1 MFMIKKLF
9 TLISLLWACQH
20 GYTQNTDA
28 FWKRFQKLYNEDK
41 FAEIYN
47 LLSPSFQSE
56 MSLEQH
62 IALFKNGIKM
72 SAGKMNGAVLLKAE
86 EDAGTYLLTFAQMKL
101 EVLLMLDKEE
111 KVQGWLWQPYQE
123 QKPQAINIQ
132 YVNPLKNKTDS
143 TIDREARKYLE
154 QNPKTQLSFAIVRP
168 GKTDHY
174 YYAAGQLPDAQSV
187 YELGSITKTYIGWL
201 AARAVTEGKLDPEA
215 DIRKYLKGTYKN
227 LEQEGQPILVRHLLN
242 HSSGLPRLPENLL
255 KLASDPYNPYKT
267 YGNTELLKSLRA
279 LKLNAKPGTK
289 SAYSNYGYGVLGY
302 ILEQIYQ
309 QPLEQL
315 LNLKLQTVLKL
326 DSISFKPGPALIQG
340 HDEKQAPVPAWE
352 FQVMAG
358 AGAIKT
364 TLKATAAFLQQ
375 QIEAEDPAIRLSQLV
390 IDQGIEPQTAYAWQ
404 VNTLKNQEDTLIWH
418 NGMTGGFSS
427 FYGFFKQKKIGL
439 VVLSNVAQP
448 VDAYAGEILKAIR
461 QQ

>member
-1 MFMIKKLF
+1 MIKKLL
-9 TLISLLWACQH
+9 TLISLLWICQQ
-20 GYTQNTDA
+20 GYAQNADA

-41 FAEIYN
+41 FTEIYN
-47 LLSPSFQSE
+47 LLSPAFQEE

-62 IALFKNGIKM
+62 IALFKNGISQ
-72 SAGKMNGAVLLKAE
+72 SAGKMNGAVLIKAE

-101 EVLLMLDKEE
+101 EVLLLLDKED
-111 KVQGWLWQPYQE
+111 KVQGWLWKPYKE
-123 QKPQAINIQ
+123 QKAQAINVQ

-154 QNPKTQLSFAIVRP
+154 QNPKAQLSFAIVQP

-174 YYAAGQLPDAQSV
+174 YYTAGLLPDAQSV

-201 AARAVTEGKLDPEA
+201 VAQAVIEGKLDPDA

-227 LEQEGQPILVRHLLN
+227 LEREGQAILVRHLLN

-255 KLASDPYNPYKT
+255 QLATDQDNPYKA
-267 YGNTELLKSLRA
+267 YGEEQLLNSLKTITLSR
-279 LKLNAKPGTK
+279 KPGTQ
-289 SAYSNYGYGVLGY
+289 SVYSNYGYSVLGY
-302 ILEQIYQ
+302 ILEQVYQ

-315 LNLKLQTVLKL
+315 LNLKLQAVLKL
-326 DSISFKPGPALIQG
+326 DSISFKPGPVLIQG
-340 HDEKQAPVPAWE
+340 HDGDQAPVPAWE

-364 TLKATAAFLQQ
+364 TLKATASFLEQ
-375 QIEAEDPAIRLSQLV
+375 QIISEDPAIRLSQLV
-390 IDQGIEPQTAYAWQ
+390 IDAKIEPQTAYAWQ
-404 VNTLKNQEDTLIWH
+404 INPLKNQADTLIWH

-439 VVLSNVAQP
+439 VLLSSVAQP
-448 VDAYAGEILKAIR
+448 VDAYAGEILKVIR

>member
-1 MFMIKKLF
+1 MIKKLL
-9 TLISLLWACQH
+9 TLISLLWASQQ
-20 GYTQNTDA
+20 GYAQNADA

-47 LLSPSFQSE
+47 LLSPSFQEE

-62 IALFKNGIKM
+62 IALFKNGISQ

-86 EDAGTYLLTFAQMKL
+86 EDAGTYLLTFSKMKL

-111 KVQGWLWQPYQE
+111 KVQGWLWKPYKE
-123 QKPQAINIQ
+123 QKKQAINVQ

-154 QNPKTQLSFAIVRP
+154 QNPMAKLSFAIVQP

-174 YYAAGQLPDAQSV
+174 YYAAGQLPDTQSV

-201 AARAVTEGKLDPEA
+201 VAQAVIEGKLDPNA
-215 DIRKYLKGTYKN
+215 DIRRYLKGTYKN
-227 LEQEGQPILVRHLLN
+227 LEREGQAIQVRHLLN

-255 KLASDPYNPYKT
+255 QLATDQDNPYKT
-267 YGNTELLKSLRA
+267 YGDEQLLKSLKSI
-279 LKLNAKPGTK
+279 KLSRNPGVQ
-289 SAYSNYGYGVLGY
+289 SVYSNYGYSILGY
-302 ILEQIYQ
+302 ILEQVYQ

-340 HDEKQAPVPAWE
+340 YDENHAPVPAWE

-364 TLKATAAFLQQ
+364 TLKATAAFLQE
-375 QIEAEDPAIRLSQLV
+375 QIAAEDKGIRLSQLV
-390 IDQGIEPQTAYAWQ
+390 IDQSIEPQTAYAWQ
-404 VNTLKNQEDTLIWH
+404 VNALKKQEDTVIWH

-448 VDAYAGEILKAIR
+448 VDAYAGEILKAIH
-461 QQ
+461 